1 VPAWNLPTSR
11 GSIMP
16 WQRRSASAKQRA
28 RRKARTWKSRKKGS
42 DGRKRAKK
50 VKGQKHTGLGI
61 WVELIPFAESLALD
75 ISEKELCIAEH
86 DALEIRADHLE
97 IQALR
102 HAVMLRDGLINLL
115 KKLVA
120 ER

>member
-1 VPAWNLPTSR
+1 
-11 GSIMP
+11 
-16 WQRRSASAKQRA
+16 
-28 RRKARTWKSRKKGS
+28 
-42 DGRKRAKK
+42 
-50 VKGQKHTGLGI
+50 
-61 WVELIPFAESLALD
+61 LD

-97 IQALR
+97 IPALR